1 MYILRIW
8 GIGRVECASSDA
20 LAVVR
25 RRARKSALYLCH
37 RALARTHAAGASVP
51 AITGRKHKRERYQCG
66 VANAHRAR
74 AGVDLRSCRDECERM
89 ST

>member
-37 RALARTHAAGASVP
+37 RALARTHAAGAAVP
-51 AITGRKHKRERYQCG
+51 AITGRKYKHVISAELLMRTEPEQ
-66 VANAHRAR
+66 
-74 AGVDLRSCRDECERM
+74 E
-89 ST
+89 